1 MTSQTVSTVHTRTV
15 PQAHMISR
23 DSGRTATR
31 RPQTIFW
38 GMPCTNTKK
47 SEKGTS
53 KMTEGD
59 KNASMKPTKA
69 TGQSKAKDSEKSTPA
84 TTPTKGK
91 TGANTTDGTTRCV
104 RKTSDRLCRTCKYS
118 VLAGQGSRK
127 VMCYYVVI
135 KQELRVPWGSGTGW
149 CDKYEKGTRKKGFT

>member
-1 MTSQTVSTVHTRTV
+1 V
-15 PQAHMISR
+15 
-23 DSGRTATR
+23 
-31 RPQTIFW
+31 
-38 GMPCTNTKK
+38 
-47 SEKGTS
+47 
-53 KMTEGD
+53 
-59 KNASMKPTKA
+59 
-69 TGQSKAKDSEKSTPA
+69 
-84 TTPTKGK
+84 
-91 TGANTTDGTTRCV
+91 NTTDGTTRVV

>member
-1 MTSQTVSTVHTRTV
+1 MK
-15 PQAHMISR
+15 
-23 DSGRTATR
+23 GR
-31 RPQTIFW
+31 
-38 GMPCTNTKK
+38 
-47 SEKGTS
+47 
-53 KMTEGD
+53 D
-59 KNASMKPTKA
+59 KNASTKPTKG
-69 TGQSKAKDSEKSTPA
+69 TEQSKAKDSEKSTPA
-84 TTPTKGK
+84 TTPTQGK
-91 TGANTTDGTTRCV
+91 TGANTTDGTTRVV